1 VDRRRVASPAQMRLL
16 LDAICSTG
24 KSQGLRLVA
33 LFGCMYYGMLR
44 PSEAVS
50 LLPRWPS
57 GPVAASRSCTAS
69 THIASMGRM
78 SGGTSGWRSSL
89 ASLKSASVRQAV
101 AVSRAELAR
110 WPGSHSAYIPG
121 PATFGDFWW
130 HTAAQRFNRRRIV
143 CAAQAGTACS

>member
-50 LLPRWPS
+50 LLLPRWPS
-57 GPVAASRSCTAS
+57 GPVTVSRSCTAS
-69 THIASMGRM
+69 MRTVSMGRM

-89 ASLKSASVRQAV
+89 ASLKPA
-101 AVSRAELAR
+101 SRARLITVEQPRDIRGMILYGEPVPSTR
-110 WPGSHSAYIPG
+110 
-121 PATFGDFWW
+121 
-130 HTAAQRFNRRRIV
+130 QCR
-143 CAAQAGTACS
+143 